1 MSNARNLSKLLG
13 TDTQITTADIADGV
27 FQANKNLIIN
37 GAMTVA
43 QRGTSAF
50 SISTAGNTY
59 TLDRWRANASGG
71 GVFSVQQ
78 DSDSPT
84 GFIESSKI
92 TVTTADSSIGSS
104 DFYHFRQTIEGYNF
118 SSLGYGASGA
128 KTMTISFYVKSSV
141 TGVYN
146 VLFRNNAGNRG
157 YLTTYAINSANTWE
171 RKTITVEG
179 DVTGTWPTDNTGS
192 LIISYSFGGNATAT
206 TNQWGTA
213 IDEKSSGTID
223 LIATLNA
230 TWYITGVQLELGDT
244 DTPFEHR
251 NFGDELARCQRY
263 YEKSYEQGTNPATNT
278 YVGVFTV
285 GGSATGSTTSYIGGF
300 GVKYMTEKRSTPTV
314 VVYDK
319 VGNSGKIQRWQLGVA
334 NSDNNV
340 VIIDSPS
347 ATGFHAYSPSGAN
360 ASGLLGH
367 YTVDAE
373 V

>member
-1 MSNARNLSKLLG
+1 MALSKILPASQDQFAG
-13 TDTQITTADIADGV
+13 AR
-27 FQANKNLIIN
+27 NLIIN
-37 GAMTVA
+37 GAMQVA

-50 SISTAGNTY
+50 SISFAGNTY

-71 GVFSVQQ
+71 GVFSIQQ

-157 YLTTYAINSANTWE
+157 YLTTYTINSANTWE

-192 LIISYSFGGNATAT
+192 LIINYSFGGNATAT

-213 IDEKSSGTID
+213 IDEKSSGTVD

-230 TWYITGVQLELGDT
+230 TWYITGVQLEVGET
-244 DTPFEHR
+244 ATPFEHR
-251 NFGDELARCQRY
+251 SFGDELARCQRY
-263 YEKSYEQGTNPATNT
+263 YQSMDYEYSLGSNGTNVFYYTNFSFPITMRATPTMTASAWGSNT
-278 YVGVFTV
+278 GN
-285 GGSATGSTTSYIGGF
+285 ATTKYSSTTVNGWIMQGAIPTGCFMRGNHANIYNQMIG
-300 GVKYMTEKRSTPTV
+300 R
-314 VVYDK
+314 
-319 VGNSGKIQRWQLGVA
+319 GK
-334 NSDNNV
+334 
-340 VIIDSPS
+340 
-347 ATGFHAYSPSGAN
+347 F
-360 ASGLLGH
+360 
-367 YTVDAE
+367 DAE
-373 V
+373 L

>member
-1 MSNARNLSKLLG
+1 MSKAAELAALIGSQSSLS
-13 TDTQITTADIADGV
+13 
-27 FQANKNLIIN
+27 NRNLIIN
-37 GAMTVA
+37 GAMQVA

-50 SISTAGNTY
+50 SISTAANTY

-118 SSLGYGASGA
+118 SSLGYGASDA

-157 YLTTYAINSANTWE
+157 YLTTYTINSANTWE

-213 IDEKSSGTID
+213 IDEKSSGTVD

-230 TWYITGVQLELGDT
+230 TWQITGVQLELGEQA
-244 DTPFEHR
+244 TPFEHR
-251 NFGDELARCQRY
+251 SYGDELARCQRY
-263 YEKSYEQGTNPATNT
+263 YYENPAFTGVGLGSSAIARATATHPTSMRASPSLTIVGSPEAFDGFVALVVTGVSANYSNT
-278 YVGVFTV
+278 ILFNADL
-285 GGSATGSTTSYIGGF
+285 SNTGSGSSGRAVCVAANLYTS
-300 GVKYMTEKRSTPTV
+300 S
-314 VVYDK
+314 
-319 VGNSGKIQRWQLGVA
+319 NKIK
-334 NSDNNV
+334 
-340 VIIDSPS
+340 
-347 ATGFHAYSPSGAN
+347 
-360 ASGLLGH
+360 
-367 YTVDAE
+367 VDAE
-373 V
+373 L